1 MASRGPLL
9 TSMDHFDPLARKPRA
24 QVSAPKHPRFEAF
37 MKRNIVVI
45 AILVPLVAIE
55 LVELIVLAVRHC

>member
-1 MASRGPLL
+1 
-9 TSMDHFDPLARKPRA
+9 MDHFDPLARKPRA